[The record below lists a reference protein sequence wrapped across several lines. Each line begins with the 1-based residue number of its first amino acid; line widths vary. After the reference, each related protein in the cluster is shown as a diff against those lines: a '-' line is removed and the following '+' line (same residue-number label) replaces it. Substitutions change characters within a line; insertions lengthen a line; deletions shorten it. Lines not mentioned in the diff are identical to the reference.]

1 MLAGAGAAAFPD
13 GVGVAASANHAPAA
27 SRHRPALLVAAGLG
41 ATALAIFVAEGLTW
55 DLPEAAVARLL
66 D

>member
-1 MLAGAGAAAFPD
+1 
-13 GVGVAASANHAPAA
+13 
-27 SRHRPALLVAAGLG
+27 LLVAAGLG